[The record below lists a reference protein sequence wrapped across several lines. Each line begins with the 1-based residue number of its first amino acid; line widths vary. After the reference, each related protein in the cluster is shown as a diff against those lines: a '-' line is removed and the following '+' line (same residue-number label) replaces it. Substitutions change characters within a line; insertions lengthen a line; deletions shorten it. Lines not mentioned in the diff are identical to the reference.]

1 MRIMKLNVTLLA
13 ALAFV
18 ALGRQMTLA
27 QGTTG
32 FEILRL
38 PTFARGSALGGAL
51 VADDGNLESIYYN
64 PAGLTAITQ
73 RTGSAGYMDYLMDI
87 GAGFLAYAEPQGKW
101 GNWGAS
107 IIYINYGD
115 FDHRDA
121 DGNDL
126 GSFSASDFVL
136 GLSYARIVLPK
147 LSLGASGKFVYSH
160 IENYIGNALALD
172 LGAQYEFIPDR
183 LRGGLG
189 IFNAGI
195 TTRAYAETADDLPL
209 YYRLGVSGT
218 PEGLPAILYFS
229 MTLFH
234 EYADN
239 YSLGN
244 LGGGK
249 LGDLVGDIYYAIGAE
264 FKPMESFFLRVGYD
278 TQGLDQRVGT
288 RKDGFAGVSG
298 GVGFDLSIARL
309 DLGLASYGELGT
321 VLRISASANF

>member
-1 MRIMKLNVTLLA
+1 MRNMKLRMTFICLVA
-13 ALAFV
+13 PFV
-18 ALGRQMTLA
+18 LGLQIALA

-51 VADDGNLESIYYN
+51 VADGGGVESIYYN
-64 PAGLTAITQ
+64 PAGLGAISKRTA
-73 RTGSAGYMDYLMDI
+73 SAGYMDYLLDI
-87 GAGFLAYAEPQGKW
+87 NSGYLAYAEPQGKW

-121 DGNDL
+121 NGNDL

-136 GLSYARIVLPK
+136 GLSYARNMLPK

-160 IENYIGNALALD
+160 IEDYIGTAMALD
-172 LGAQYEFIPDR
+172 LGAQYEFIPHR

-189 IFNAGI
+189 IFNAGV
-195 TTRAYAETADDLPL
+195 TTRAYVESADDLPL
-209 YYRLGVSGT
+209 YYRLGVCGT

-234 EYADN
+234 EYVDN

-244 LGGGK
+244 LGGGR
-249 LGDLVGDIYYAIGAE
+249 LGDLIGDVYYALGAE
-264 FKPMESFFLRVGYD
+264 FKPMESFYLRAGYD

-288 RKDGFAGVSG
+288 RKDGFAGISG
-298 GVGFDLSIARL
+298 GVGFDFAIARL
-309 DLGLASYGELGT
+309 DLGLASYGEMGM
-321 VLRISASANF
+321 VHRVSVSASF